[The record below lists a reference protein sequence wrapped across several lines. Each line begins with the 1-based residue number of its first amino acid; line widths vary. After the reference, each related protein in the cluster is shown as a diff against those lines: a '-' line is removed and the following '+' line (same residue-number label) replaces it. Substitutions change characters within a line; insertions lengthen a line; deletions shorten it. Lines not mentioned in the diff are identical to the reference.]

1 MDKLNHTFLTLHA
14 AALTSARNEQYTYD
28 AARPEYGPEDA
39 AQDAMIVLLEQLSAG
54 RDDDAPV
61 VPFVRRVAKNRIRTA
76 GRTYARRNSLA
87 RAGWEKLQ
95 RTESDALAAERAL
108 AGAPAHLLRVA
119 RLTQAQ
125 NRAENADL
133 STYHADLIRSES
145 RGLLRELAESRGY
158 SDAPSVQ
165 AAPLMPRKSHAQDW
179 QEPKPP
185 KCTGV
190 SAERAERIHAEW
202 TEHLAEWKRHAR

>member
-14 AALTSARNEQYTYD
+14 AALTSARSEQYTYD

-39 AQDAMIVLLEQLSAG
+39 AQDAMVVLLEQLAEG
-54 RDDDAPV
+54 RADAAPV
-61 VPFVRRVAKNRIRTA
+61 EPFVRRVAKNRIRTA
-76 GRTYARRNSLA
+76 GRTYARRKSLA

-108 AGAPAHLLRVA
+108 AGAPEHLVRVA

-145 RGLLRELAESRGY
+145 RALLAELAESRGY
-158 SDAPSVQ
+158 ADAPSYEP
-165 AAPLMPRKSHAQDW
+165 APIMPRKSHAQDW
-179 QEPKPP
+179 RPPSAP
-185 KCTGV
+185 KCTGIN
-190 SAERAERIHAEW
+190 AERAERIHAEW
-202 TEHLAEWKRHAR
+202 TEHLAEWKRRAR